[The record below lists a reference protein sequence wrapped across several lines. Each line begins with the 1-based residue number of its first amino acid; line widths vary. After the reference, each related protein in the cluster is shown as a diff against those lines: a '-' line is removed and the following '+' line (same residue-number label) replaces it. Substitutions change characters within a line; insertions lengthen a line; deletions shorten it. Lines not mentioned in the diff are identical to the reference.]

1 MSLTESQI
9 EEAAIEWLW
18 EHCRFSRTLTRPLS
32 LEEGNERE
40 AIRRMT
46 PAFSLCTLASL
57 NDTLLPNLL
66 SGEMSI
72 LENMI
77 RKKVAV

>member
-1 MSLTESQI
+1 M
-9 EEAAIEWLW
+9 
-18 EHCRFSRTLTRPLS
+18 
-32 LEEGNERE
+32 EEGNERE